1 MKVRTIIYQKV
12 FSLPNFQNEKI
23 GIEIELD
30 AKDKASDVVEK
41 AKAWAERV
49 HLGHANISQEV
60 LNAKAILAD
69 SDHYTGKQIKE
80 AQAIIDK
87 FNEGEDLPF

>member
-1 MKVRTIIYQKV
+1 MKVKTILYQKV

-23 GIEIELD
+23 GIEIELED
-30 AKDKASDVVEK
+30 NEKASDVIEK
-41 AKAWAERV
+41 AKVWAERV
-49 HLGHANISQEV
+49 HLGHQNISQEV

-69 SDHYTGKQIKE
+69 SDHYTGKQVKD

-87 FNEGEDLPF
+87 FNEGDDLPF